1 MEVRTSSVAF
11 SKANVR
17 EGRDAG
23 EKNDAGLATLG
34 GVRLLVW
41 RLITGAV
48 AVESTLCGRR
58 NEKSRDKVAEEK
70 RW

>member
-1 MEVRTSSVAF
+1 MEVRTSSVVF

-23 EKNDAGLATLG
+23 EKNDAGIATLD

-41 RLITGAV
+41 RLITVVV

-70 RW
+70 

>member
-1 MEVRTSSVAF
+1 MKVNTSSVVF
-11 SKANVR
+11 SKGNVR

-34 GVRLLVW
+34 GVRLFAW
-41 RLITGAV
+41 RLNTGNEV
-48 AVESTLCGRR
+48 MESTLSGRR

-70 RW
+70 